1 MTSLAGSISFTTVNE
16 EVIEA
21 TNYNIINENILTLQ
35 SVFISM
41 ITSLV
46 GVRQHITLNEEY
58 IDAIK
63 LIFFDDDLIYGTKI
77 YTY

>member
-1 MTSLAGSISFTTVNE
+1 VTSLAGIISFTTVNE

-63 LIFFDDDLIYGTKI
+63 LIFFDDDLIYGTNI

>member
-46 GVRQHITLNEEY
+46 GVR
-58 IDAIK
+58 
-63 LIFFDDDLIYGTKI
+63 
-77 YTY
+77 